1 MACEIFLPVPFTA
14 TGISAVRDG
23 FSAGLYLGSKFIGV
37 TLSVVVERL
46 RAAGLLRVLGL
57 GTTSSNIAKDVFVE
71 V

>member
-1 MACEIFLPVPFTA
+1 
-14 TGISAVRDG
+14 VRDG